1 LMSSLFASLGASTGA
16 LAAFERVLDVTQN
29 NVSNASTPG
38 YAAQL
43 ATLQAQSFDPNHGLP
58 GGVASVEITST
69 RDQYADQSVR
79 GQVTSLGY
87 AQQQT
92 TSLTGIQS
100 NFDISG
106 QSGIPGALSGLLQSF
121 SALSISPNDPASRN
135 SILANAQKVVD
146 AFHQTDAALSQAS
159 AATDQQLRSTAG
171 QINNLAG
178 KLQEYN
184 VERKRNSSP
193 DAGLDAKVQSTLE
206 NLSQLAD
213 ISTTVAA
220 DGTTTVLLGGQ
231 TPLVVGSNSYSV
243 QVGLTPPGGPP
254 PLYPGGTPA
263 MQLQDQNGQDITS
276 QVTHGT
282 LGSLLHTRNVTL
294 AGLRGDGTQPGTLNR
309 LAKGFAD
316 RVNAILTSGQIAGN
330 PDPRAGVALFTY
342 DATDDTAAGRSLAV
356 NPAIT
361 AQTIAAIDPGPPSSS
376 NGIAVRL
383 AALAQPSAA
392 ADKIDNVSFT
402 EFYGAIAGGVGQ
414 KLSDARDQND
424 LQTNLVAQARSL
436 RSQISGVSLD
446 REAVRLVEFQKAYQ
460 ATAHMVT
467 ILNELTQATVDMI
480 K

>member
-1 LMSSLFASLGASTGA
+1 MSSLFASLGSSTGT
-16 LAAFERVLDVTQN
+16 LTAFERVLDVTQN

-38 YAAQL
+38 YAAQR
-43 ATLQAQSFDPNHGLP
+43 ATLEAQSLDPSQGFP

-69 RDQYADQSVR
+69 RDQYADRSVR
-79 GQVTSLGY
+79 GQVSSLGY

-100 NFDISG
+100 NFDITG

-121 SALSISPNDPASRN
+121 SALSVSPNDATSRN
-135 SILANAQKVVD
+135 SVITNAQKVVN
-146 AFHQTDAALSQAS
+146 AFHQSDRALAQAS
-159 AATDQQLRSTAG
+159 ADTDQQLQSTVG

-178 KLQEYN
+178 KLQQYN
-184 VERKRNSSP
+184 VERHRNSSP

-206 NLSQLAD
+206 DLSQLAD
-213 ISTTVAA
+213 ISSSVAP

-231 TPLVVGSNSYSV
+231 TPLVLGSISYSV
-243 QVGLTPPGGPP
+243 KAGLAPPGGSP
-254 PLYPGGTPA
+254 PLYPGGTPSI
-263 MQLQDQNGQDITS
+263 QLQDQNGQDITS

-282 LGSLLHTRNVTL
+282 LGSLLHTRNTTL
-294 AGLRGDGTQPGTLNR
+294 AALRGDATQPGTLNR
-309 LAKGFAD
+309 LAKAFAD
-316 RVNAILTSGQIAGN
+316 RVNAILNSGQIAGN
-330 PDPRAGVALFTY
+330 PDPQAGVALFTY
-342 DATDDTAAGRSLAV
+342 DATDDTATGRSLAV

-361 AQTIAAIDPGPPSSS
+361 SQKIAAIDPGPPSSS
-376 NGIAVRL
+376 NGIAVRI
-383 AALAQPSAA
+383 AALAQPSAT

-414 KLSDARDQND
+414 QLSDARDQHD

-446 REAVRLVEFQKAYQ
+446 QEAVRLVEFQRAYQ

-467 ILNELTQATVDMI
+467 ILDQLTQATVDMI